1 MATVLIADP
10 MPIVRSALRT
20 LLEDMGHQDIQEAA
34 DVPAALTLARQ
45 CNPQLVI
52 LEIALPGP
60 GGLDLLRRLRARD
73 EALKVLVY
81 SLQNPAHFAPLCF
94 RAGASGFVSKHEGM
108 ASLRKAISDV
118 WAGRGHFA
126 REHMQPGGGGELDSL
141 TPRESAVL
149 QLIAEGRSNLR
160 IAEEL
165 RISFKTVS
173 TYKAHLL
180 EKLHVS
186 SNVELAEVA
195 RRNGLVAGQEPAAGA
210 LATDVFPAELG
221 LLRSLVDAAPNPMF
235 VRTTDGRLL
244 FCNQKFLDYYRI
256 SAEDALGTG
265 FAEAR
270 WFSPAVR
277 KALPEGFA
285 RIVLEGIP
293 MAVTTR
299 VEIFGEARVM
309 HYWMVPYRDSQ
320 GRACGVLGGLQDIT
334 DSEGQ
339 LVTLQDQ
346 LLAAEAQARR
356 QADFFEASLSEL
368 AGCIGALALHP
379 ATPGLSGLI
388 ERLRRLGR
396 LYQFQDNAR
405 APLVQACDLPE
416 FIGRCL
422 IGHPQSLF
430 GVQRIDTRRVWLD
443 TDAFC
448 DWMTTAIGLF
458 QADTDNPALIHLDMR
473 VRGQGQVLARL
484 EMSGQAA
491 AESIIDL
498 NHCQRVAEYLHG
510 RFVHSDHE
518 QRLAIE
524 LELTLPQAGSAAAI
538 AEQV

>member
-1 MATVLIADP
+1 MATVLIADA
-10 MPIVRSALRT
+10 MPIVRSALRN
-20 LLEDMGHQDIQEAA
+20 LLADLGHEDVHEAA
-34 DVPAALTLARQ
+34 DVPTALTLTRQ

-73 EALKVLVY
+73 GNQKVLVY
-81 SLQNPAHFAPLCF
+81 SFQNPAHFAPLCF
-94 RAGASGFVSKHEGM
+94 KAGASGFVGKHEDM
-108 ASLRKAISDV
+108 TSLRKAISDV
-118 WAGRGHFA
+118 LAGRGHFA
-126 REHMQPGGGGELDSL
+126 REHMQPGGGSELDNL

-186 SNVELAEVA
+186 SNVELAEIA

-210 LATDVFPAELG
+210 VTADAIPAELG
-221 LLRSLVDAAPNPMF
+221 LLRNLVDAAPNPMF
-235 VRTTDGRLL
+235 VRTTEGQLL

-256 SAEDALGTG
+256 TAEEALGSG
-265 FAEAR
+265 FTEAR
-270 WFSPAVR
+270 WFSQAVR
-277 KALPEGFA
+277 KTLPEGFA
-285 RIVLEGIP
+285 RIALEGVP
-293 MAVTTR
+293 LAVTTR

-339 LVTLQDQ
+339 LVTLRDQ
-346 LLAAEAQARR
+346 LLVAEAQARR
-356 QADFFEASLSEL
+356 QADFYEASLREL
-368 AGCIGALALHP
+368 AGCIDALALHP
-379 ATPGLSGLI
+379 ATPGLSSLTG
-388 ERLRRLGR
+388 RLKRLER
-396 LYQFQDNAR
+396 LYQFQESSR
-405 APLVQACDLPE
+405 APLAQACDLPA

-443 TDAFC
+443 TEVFS

-458 QADTDNPALIHLDMR
+458 RGDADNPVWIHLDMC
-473 VRGQGQVLARL
+473 VRGQGQVQARL
-484 EMSGQAA
+484 ELSGHAGPQ
-491 AESIIDL
+491 SIIDL
-498 NHCQRVAEYLHG
+498 NHCQRVAQYLQGKFVHG
-510 RFVHSDHE
+510 RHE
-518 QRLAIE
+518 QGLAIE
-524 LELTLPQAGSAAAI
+524 LELTLPQAGSP
-538 AEQV
+538 